1 VVVDRHLFMNTTTG
15 TIEEV
20 SLMSTIAAAPG
31 FGTRRPAATRRVAH
45 RTAAAPVDVRLTRR
59 GRLVLLVLFLGLVTA
74 ALMGLGGQSA
84 ATGEAGD
91 PVPTRT
97 VVVHEGDTL
106 WAIASEV
113 AAPGDVRE
121 MIHQIE
127 ELNALSGASLSEG
140 QEIAV
145 PVG

>member
-1 VVVDRHLFMNTTTG
+1 M
-15 TIEEV
+15 
-20 SLMSTIAAAPG
+20 
-31 FGTRRPAATRRVAH
+31 RVTNHAI
-45 RTAAAPVDVRLTRR
+45 
-59 GRLVLLVLFLGLVTA
+59 GLVTA
-74 ALMGLGGQSA
+74 ALMGFGGQSA

-140 QEIAV
+140 QVIAV

>member
-1 VVVDRHLFMNTTTG
+1 M
-15 TIEEV
+15 
-20 SLMSTIAAAPG
+20 
-31 FGTRRPAATRRVAH
+31 
-45 RTAAAPVDVRLTRR
+45 
-59 GRLVLLVLFLGLVTA
+59 
-74 ALMGLGGQSA
+74 
-84 ATGEAGD
+84 
-91 PVPTRT
+91 
-97 VVVHEGDTL
+97 VHEGDTL

-140 QEIAV
+140 QEVAV